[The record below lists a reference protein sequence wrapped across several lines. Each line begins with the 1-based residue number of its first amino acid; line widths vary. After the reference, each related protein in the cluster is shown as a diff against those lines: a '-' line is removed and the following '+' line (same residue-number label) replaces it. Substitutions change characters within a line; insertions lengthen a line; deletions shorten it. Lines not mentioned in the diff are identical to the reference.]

1 MDDQNELNSKPNN
14 TAPTLA
20 GRLKLFLTIG
30 ISGLVADLWTKSY
43 MFAELGLPHET
54 IGVDWWVIEDFFGF
68 QTAVNQGALFGMGQ
82 GGSSVFA
89 LFSVIAFIA
98 ILFWFIRGGAWN
110 SLFLT
115 ICLGCIT
122 GGVLG
127 NFYDRMG
134 WWHGDEIHPD
144 YAYGVRDFILFTYQD
159 YVWPNFNI
167 ADCLLVCGAF
177 LLLVYSFKYEDKD
190 SPDKETV
197 MPAADPENIAEDRDS
212 QTV

>member
-1 MDDQNELNSKPNN
+1 MDDQNELTSIQNNS
-14 TAPTLA
+14 APTLA
-20 GRLKLFLTIG
+20 GRLKIFLAIG
-30 ISGLVADLWTKSY
+30 ISGLLADLWTKSY
-43 MFAELGLPHET
+43 LFAELGLPHET

-197 MPAADPENIAEDRDS
+197 LPAANSETIAEDQDS
-212 QTV
+212 QTA

>member
-1 MDDQNELNSKPNN
+1 MDDQNELTSIQNNS
-14 TAPTLA
+14 APTLA

-30 ISGLVADLWTKSY
+30 IVGLLADLWTKSY
-43 MFAELGLPHET
+43 LFAELGLPHET

-89 LFSVIAFIA
+89 LFSVLAFIA

-197 MPAADPENIAEDRDS
+197 MPAANSETIAEDRDS

>member
-1 MDDQNELNSKPNN
+1 MDDQNELTSIQNNS
-14 TAPTLA
+14 APTLA
-20 GRLKLFLTIG
+20 GRLKIFLAIG
-30 ISGLVADLWTKSY
+30 ISGLLADLWTKSY
-43 MFAELGLPHET
+43 LFAELGLPHET

-197 MPAADPENIAEDRDS
+197 MPAANSETIAEDQDS
-212 QTV
+212 QTA

>member
-1 MDDQNELNSKPNN
+1 MDDQNELTSLQNNS
-14 TAPTLA
+14 APTLA

-177 LLLVYSFKYEDKD
+177 LLLVYSFKYENKA

-197 MPAADPENIAEDRDS
+197 MPAANSETIAEDQDS
-212 QTV
+212 QTA